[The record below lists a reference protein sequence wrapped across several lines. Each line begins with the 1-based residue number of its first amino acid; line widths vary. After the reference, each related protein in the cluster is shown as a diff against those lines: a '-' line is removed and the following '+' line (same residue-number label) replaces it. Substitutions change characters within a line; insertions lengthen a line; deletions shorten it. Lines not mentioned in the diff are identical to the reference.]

1 MPWINITTATILSAE
16 QSDKVKAE
24 FAAIM
29 LETLAKEER
38 GLSVT
43 FTDPYA
49 FYRAGEAC
57 TDGAVVDIRYIGSF
71 PLEKKREITRRM
83 AVFLNSLAGFSVDK
97 TIVLFSEIASE
108 NWGRKG
114 GDFS

>member
-1 MPWINITTATILSAE
+1 MPWINVTTGTILSAE
-16 QSDKVKAE
+16 QTGKIKAD
-24 FAAIM
+24 FAAIL

-38 GLSVT
+38 GLSISFV
-43 FTDPYA
+43 DPYA
-49 FYRAGEAC
+49 FYRAGEICA
-57 TDGAVVDIRYIGSF
+57 DAAVVDIRYIGGF
-71 PLEKKREITRRM
+71 PLDKKREITRRM
-83 AVFLNSLAGFSVDK
+83 SACLNETGGFSVER